1 MGAILPDGRRVGSRH
16 HRQEGPHVMELTPG
30 QELALTTD
38 DGRPLRRLTMGVGW
52 RKIAAAGAMGTGAP
66 DVDLDASAVQFAG
79 DQLFD
84 LAFYNNLQT
93 RDGSVVHLG
102 DNQTG
107 RGEGD
112 DEAITVDLTKVYA
125 KVDTIVFM
133 VSSYQ
138 GHTLEWISRS
148 YCRLVGDDDVEI
160 ARVDLFDGPSQT
172 GLVLAK
178 LVRDGDQ
185 WTLKAIGQG
194 IDAKIPTEAVTALR
208 PFL

>member
-1 MGAILPDGRRVGSRH
+1 MI
-16 HRQEGPHVMELTPG
+16 ELTPG
-30 QELALTTD
+30 QELALTTG
-38 DGRPLRRLTMGVGW
+38 DGRPLTRLTMGVGW
-52 RKIAAAGAMGTGAP
+52 RKIATAGAIGTGAP

-84 LAFYNNLQT
+84 LAFYNNLRT

-112 DEAITVDLTKVYA
+112 DEAITVDLTQVYA

-160 ARVDLFDGPSQT
+160 ARVNLFGGPSQT

-178 LVRDGDQ
+178 LVRDGDH
-185 WTLKAIGQG
+185 WTLEAIGQG
-194 IDAKIPTEAVTALR
+194 IDAKIPTEAVAALR
-208 PFL
+208 RFL